1 MISNTTI
8 IIVFVVSISYSECRR
23 LQSFA
28 VLIPGQQLLQLGART
43 YVRIVENLNRVVL
56 SIFNDYLPA
65 HRHHHHRRRHR
76 HSPSSS
82 SYFTLKLLI
91 RRHNGSSRQRAITN

>member
-8 IIVFVVSISYSECRR
+8 IIVFVVSISYSACRR

-65 HRHHHHRRRHR
+65 HRHHHRRRHR